1 MRNCIKKD
9 IPISTVAAA
18 SRQRWAAPFVSKQ
31 FPGDVQSLFDA
42 EFNVVKKN
50 SVFLFRRRQVVL
62 QFCHPVQKCRVGGS
76 VSRNIEAEGVLLPL
90 LVQFEVGG
98 GIEMF
103 AAFVN
108 PC

>member
-9 IPISTVAAA
+9 MSISAVAVAG
-18 SRQRWAAPFVSKQ
+18 REGKHLLFQNR
-31 FPGDVQSLFDA
+31 FPGNVQSLFKA

-50 SVFLFRRRQVVL
+50 SVFLFCRRQIVL
-62 QFCHPVQKCRVGGS
+62 QFCHLVQKCRVSGR
-76 VSRNIEAEGVLLPL
+76 VSRNIEAEGILLPL

-98 GIEMF
+98 GVEMF

-108 PC
+108 PS